1 MDFKYS
7 KEEYNRLAPQ
17 RPAHPTMKIRQLQAL
32 RALVLAGTTTEAAQL
47 LHITQP
53 AVSKLINQ
61 VEQEFNV
68 RIFDRRH
75 GRLVMTPEGRSIYA
89 DVERILSQIYDLAA
103 KTEDVSAL
111 SGNTIRVGAMPALGL
126 GLIPSVL
133 RRFATEYPQVRCVFE
148 VETRGRIEELVGTGH
163 YELGFVTL
171 PVQHERLVLTPLA
184 SVAAV
189 CVLPLEH
196 ALARKASIRAEDLAN
211 ESFVSVDPSILLRH
225 RVDAV
230 FGQRRVKRRLQLQ
243 VSTTALACNMV
254 AANVGVSIVHPLVA
268 LAFKSL
274 LAVRKFEPA
283 ITLDYA
289 ILSRPGT
296 PYRVTAAFREA
307 AVAEMAKLTRSL
319 GQDLRKSRKR

>member
-1 MDFKYS
+1 
-7 KEEYNRLAPQ
+7 
-17 RPAHPTMKIRQLQAL
+17 MKIRQLQAL
-32 RALVLAGTTTEAAQL
+32 RALVLAGTTTEAAEL
-47 LHITQP
+47 LHLTQP

-75 GRLVMTPEGRSIYA
+75 GRLVMTPEGRTLYA
-89 DVERILSQIYDLAA
+89 DVERILAQIDDLAA

-111 SGNTIRVGAMPALGL
+111 SGNAIRVGAMPALGF
-126 GLIPSVL
+126 GLLPSAL
-133 RRFATEYPQVRCVFE
+133 RRFAAAYPQVRCVIE

-171 PVQHERLVLTPLA
+171 PVQHERLTLTPLA

-189 CVLPLEH
+189 CIVPPEH
-196 ALARKASIRAEDLAN
+196 ALARKASIRAEDLAD
-211 ESFVSVDPSILLRH
+211 EPFVSVDPNILLRH

-230 FGQRRVKRRLQLQ
+230 FGQRRVKRRLQVQ
-243 VSTTALACNMV
+243 VSTTALVCNMV
-254 AANVGVSIVHPLVA
+254 AASVGVSIVHPFVA

-274 LAVRKFEPA
+274 VAVRKFEPSIA
-283 ITLDYA
+283 LEYA

-296 PYRVTAAFREA
+296 PSRVTAAFQEA
-307 AVAEMAKLTRSL
+307 AVAEMSRLTRSL
-319 GQDLRKSRKR
+319 DQDLRKSRKKAAPGRGAARWGSAKRDS